1 MAQQKRKESPRSREN
16 PEKHFVNNQF
26 KPFTAKNPQQK
37 KLFQAAK
44 DFSIVFATGCAGV
57 GKTAVLTSFAAEQLG
72 KGLIDKIVITRPAQE
87 AAGESLGFLPGD
99 INLKYEWVVAPVK
112 SILEEVLGKSTVEM
126 YLKDGKIEGV
136 PLGYMRG
143 RTIKNAIVIA
153 DEMQNCNPA
162 QAEMLMTR
170 IGEGSK
176 LFVTGDLEQSDV
188 RGVNGLQVAV
198 KYASWMPYA
207 KIVEFGLDD
216 IVRSYMTS
224 DIIQSFRKYRDDCV
238 NQP

>member
-1 MAQQKRKESPRSREN
+1 MAQQKRKAEPRTRAN
-16 PEKHFVNNQF
+16 PEKEFVNRQF
-26 KPFTAKNPQQK
+26 KPFTAKNHQQK

-57 GKTAVLTSFAAEQLG
+57 GKTAVLTSYAAEQLG
-72 KGLIDKIVITRPAQE
+72 KGLIDKIVITRPSQE

-126 YLKDGKIEGV
+126 FLKDGKIEGI

-153 DEMQNCNPA
+153 DEMQNSNPA

-170 IGEGSK
+170 IGENCK
-176 LFVTGDLEQSDV
+176 LFITGDLEQSDL
-188 RGVNGLQVAV
+188 RGINGLEVAV

-207 KIVEFGLDD
+207 KVVEFGLDD

-224 DIIQSFRKYRDDCV
+224 DIIQSFRKFRQE
-238 NQP
+238 NL